1 MPHDASYERE
11 PGPDQLAA
19 EVTAEPC
26 NVADYERLAR
36 QRLDPGAYGYYA
48 GGAGDER
55 TLRDNV
61 EAFSRWLLRPRALVD
76 VSAPTTETTVLGTRL
91 SMPLLVAPVAFQRI
105 AHPDGELGMARAA
118 AAAGTAMVLSTLATA
133 TPTEVAA
140 AAPDAPRWFQ
150 VYVFRDPGVTR
161 ALIDEAVE
169 AGFLALALTVDA
181 PRLGRRERDLRT
193 GFEIPADVTVPS
205 FAAAIGHAAAGTPA
219 DMFARLDPS
228 VGWRDLERLCGET
241 ELPVL
246 VKGIETAEDARLAWE
261 HGAAGVIV
269 SNHGGRQLDGVPATI
284 DALPE
289 VVEAADGR
297 VEVLVDGGVRRGA
310 DVVRALALGAR
321 AVLAGRAPLWGLA
334 ARGEQGAREVLEL
347 LREEIELA
355 LVLLGCPSPADV
367 SRAHVMRR
375 PT

>member
-1 MPHDASYERE
+1 MSAHRP
-11 PGPDQLAA
+11 PLL
-19 EVTAEPC
+19 
-26 NVADYERLAR
+26 NVWDYERAFE
-36 QRLDPGAYGYYA
+36 QTLDAGAFGYFT
-48 GGAGDER
+48 GGADDEV

-61 EAFSRWLLRPRALVD
+61 AAFRRLRLRPRMLVD
-76 VSAPTTETTVLGTRL
+76 VSTCSIETTVLGTRL
-91 SMPLLVAPVAFQRI
+91 SMPLLVAPVAFQRM
-105 AHPDGELGMARAA
+105 AHPDGEPGMARAA

-161 ALIDEAVE
+161 ALIDEA
-169 AGFLALALTVDA
+169 ADA
-181 PRLGRRERDLRT
+181 
-193 GFEIPADVTVPS
+193 
-205 FAAAIGHAAAGTPA
+205 
-219 DMFARLDPS
+219 
-228 VGWRDLERLCGET
+228 
-241 ELPVL
+241 
-246 VKGIETAEDARLAWE
+246 
-261 HGAAGVIV
+261 IV

-289 VVEAADGR
+289 VVEAVDGR

-355 LVLLGCPSPADV
+355 LVLTGCPSPESVTPDHV
-367 SRAHVMRR
+367 RRA
-375 PT
+375 